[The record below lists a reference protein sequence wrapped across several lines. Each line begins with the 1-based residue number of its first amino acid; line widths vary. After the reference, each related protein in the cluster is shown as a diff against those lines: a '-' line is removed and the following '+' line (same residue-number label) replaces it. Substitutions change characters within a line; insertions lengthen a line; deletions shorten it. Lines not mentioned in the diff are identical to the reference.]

1 MQAQGL
7 HANLSA
13 ESLEWERHS
22 PFTLI
27 AVSKVVLRGV
37 PVCCR
42 PDVNTFLT
50 FTNLSHLQSES
61 WSSPPQPAPL
71 AVFPVLIK
79 SNPPAI
85 CAHQTPLVT
94 CGSFPLRC
102 PMPTVITL
110 SQATIIPGLDDCKSC
125 QAGLPAF
132 ALCLPTAH
140 DSYQQVTLNMEVRV
154 VPKKR
159 EKKKIFFCSKPSE
172 DLPCHSV
179 SLVLSFSPFPL
190 HWLPSQPALW

>member
-1 MQAQGL
+1 MSCGRLPRTWRKAKVCGLTWTHRSHSSSPLVMFYIILVMQAQGL

-22 PFTLI
+22 PFTLN

-79 SNPPAI
+79 SNST
-85 CAHQTPLVT
+85 CHLCTPNTFSNLWLLPSSMSHAYSHHPVPGHHHPWPGWLQELPSWSS
-94 CGSFPLRC
+94 CFCPLPSRC
-102 PMPTVITL
+102 PRLL
-110 SQATIIPGLDDCKSC
+110 STGDFKH
-125 QAGLPAF
+125 G
-132 ALCLPTAH
+132 
-140 DSYQQVTLNMEVRV
+140 
-154 VPKKR
+154 
-159 EKKKIFFCSKPSE
+159 
-172 DLPCHSV
+172 
-179 SLVLSFSPFPL
+179 
-190 HWLPSQPALW
+190 SQSGP